1 MNLSVQNSMHE
12 QNTET
17 QRCYASGSRSSH
29 LYRSN
34 PAARFD
40 PRLGV
45 VAFSVSL
52 ANLSTFR
59 SSCPFTASL
68 LYLFCGE
75 TASVT
80 SEQGILLTS
89 AAEATEWMNKARQ
102 NAEEARFIWIESA
115 GKGWCCV
122 VLPSPRNLT
131 LLLPRV
137 EATPKTRYSAP
148 DMRIL
153 SGKQRQKKHSLPSG
167 KQIYSGTPSKRD
179 WHIF

>member
-1 MNLSVQNSMHE
+1 MNLSVQNSTHE

-17 QRCYASGSRSSH
+17 QRCSASGSRSSH

-89 AAEATEWMNKARQ
+89 AWRITTERHAYVKRMSEWKRAKC
-102 NAEEARFIWIESA
+102 FILNYA
-115 GKGWCCV
+115 GNVLSGGCCA
-122 VLPSPRNLT
+122 VLPSPRKWAT
-131 LLLPRV
+131 LPWPR
-137 EATPKTRYSAP
+137 PQKRY
-148 DMRIL
+148 I
-153 SGKQRQKKHSLPSG
+153 
-167 KQIYSGTPSKRD
+167 
-179 WHIF
+179 

>member
-1 MNLSVQNSMHE
+1 MNLKV

-17 QRCYASGSRSSH
+17 VFMCQRLRVESH

-52 ANLSTFR
+52 ANLSTFT
-59 SSCPFTASL
+59 SSCPLTASL
-68 LYLFCGE
+68 LHLFCGE

-89 AAEATEWMNKARQ
+89 ARRTTTDNHT
-102 NAEEARFIWIESA
+102 
-115 GKGWCCV
+115 
-122 VLPSPRNLT
+122 LT
-131 LLLPRV
+131 
-137 EATPKTRYSAP
+137 
-148 DMRIL
+148 
-153 SGKQRQKKHSLPSG
+153 
-167 KQIYSGTPSKRD
+167 D
-179 WHIF
+179 WR

>member
-1 MNLSVQNSMHE
+1 MNLNV

-17 QRCYASGSRSSH
+17 VLICQRLRIESH

-45 VAFSVSL
+45 VACSVSL
-52 ANLSTFR
+52 ANFSTFS

-68 LYLFCGE
+68 LHLFCGE

-89 AAEATEWMNKARQ
+89 AAEATE
-102 NAEEARFIWIESA
+102 
-115 GKGWCCV
+115 
-122 VLPSPRNLT
+122 
-131 LLLPRV
+131 
-137 EATPKTRYSAP
+137 
-148 DMRIL
+148 
-153 SGKQRQKKHSLPSG
+153 
-167 KQIYSGTPSKRD
+167 
-179 WHIF
+179 

>member
-17 QRCYASGSRSSH
+17 QRCSASGSRSSH

-80 SEQGILLTS
+80 SEQGIYWRARLR
-89 AAEATEWMNKARQ
+89 RQ
-102 NAEEARFIWIESA
+102 NEWIKRARMLRKRGLIWIESA
-115 GKGWCCV
+115 ERGGCCV
-122 VLPSPRNLT
+122 VLPSPAGNLT
-131 LLLPRV
+131 LLVAAGGSDPKNSIFSTWHANIIR
-137 EATPKTRYSAP
+137 ETTPKKA
-148 DMRIL
+148 
-153 SGKQRQKKHSLPSG
+153 
-167 KQIYSGTPSKRD
+167 
-179 WHIF
+179 